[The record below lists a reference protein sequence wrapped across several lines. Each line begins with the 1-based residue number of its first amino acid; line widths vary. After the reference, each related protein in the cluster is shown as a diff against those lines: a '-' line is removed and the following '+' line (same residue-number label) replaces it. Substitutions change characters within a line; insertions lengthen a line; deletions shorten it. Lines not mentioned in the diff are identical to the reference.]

1 MTVRFSLLRIVHPTF
16 RIRLALCE
24 AKSAMPKF
32 LAIHTMPTPPT
43 IEQATPIAKM
53 VKANSTTG
61 AYWVRSWA
69 QTNAE
74 GKIEK
79 LFCEWNA
86 QDVEGIKK
94 ALEGVP
100 LQTEGI
106 YPMTIVDSEDYR

>member
-1 MTVRFSLLRIVHPTF
+1 MTVQFLILGIVHLLF
-16 RIRLALCE
+16 RMRSGASR

-32 LAIHTMPTPPT
+32 LAIHPMPTPPT
-43 IEQATPIAKM
+43 VDEAAPIAKM
-53 VKANSTTG
+53 VKAKSTAD

-74 GKIEK
+74 GRIEK

-86 QDVEGIKK
+86 KDVDGIKN

-106 YPMTIVDSEDYR
+106 HPMTVVDSEDYR

>member
-1 MTVRFSLLRIVHPTF
+1 MTVRFSLLRIVPPTF
-16 RIRLALCE
+16 RTHRATWA

-32 LAIHTMPTPPT
+32 LAIHPMPTPPT

-53 VKANSTTG
+53 VKANSTAG

-79 LFCEWNA
+79 LLCEWNA